1 MRYKSH
7 IIRNHL
13 EKTKEIE
20 SKTNIR
26 FFQCTMCPKIFAAR
40 EHLIEHV
47 NTHQG
52 LKPVKCRI
60 CGKGFS
66 SKGNMMQHEKS
77 HTGGKKFRCSH
88 CPKTYNS
95 AEIFQ
100 EHLEKKH
107 AELIDLKTLE
117 ELGKKNLDNMKSLRP
132 PLKKVK
138 QESTSTIG
146 KSELEVLQLP
156 NEMVTPHL
164 DTYETTQFI
173 HPGFQQMVR
182 EMNKHD

>member
-77 HTGGKKFRCSH
+77 HMGGKKFRCSH
-88 CPKTYNS
+88 CPKTYNL

-132 PLKKVK
+132 PLKKIK
-138 QESTSTIG
+138 QESTSTIAKVSPLG
-146 KSELEVLQLP
+146 QSSCAVP
-156 NEMVTPHL
+156 
-164 DTYETTQFI
+164 
-173 HPGFQQMVR
+173 
-182 EMNKHD
+182 